1 MTENL
6 LQRCL
11 DKTWFYPYQLPNGS
25 VAPSSHGH
33 FLDGIHTTRSE
44 MLHRLLDKHFGTENS
59 KLRAI
64 DLACHQGWFS
74 IELAKRHFAEIIATD
89 ARETHISDTQLICQT
104 LQLDQVIKPL
114 LSDVHT
120 LNTDALGT
128 FDVVLCLG
136 LIYHLENPIGA
147 LRKAH
152 ALCKNVCVIETQIAP
167 GQTGKVDYGHH
178 TFVKNIEASFVVV
191 DETEETHG
199 PETSLLGI
207 CLVPDLNGLIWI
219 LKRVGFKRVELV
231 PVPENAYEQ
240 LMHGKRVMLAAYV

>member
-1 MTENL
+1 MTEHL
-6 LQRCL
+6 LQRCM

-25 VAPSSHGH
+25 IVPSDHAH
-33 FLDGIHTTRSE
+33 LLDAIHTTRSE
-44 MLHRLLDKHFGTENS
+44 MLRRVLDQHLGTNNS

-74 IELAKRHFAEIIATD
+74 IELAKRQFSDIIATD
-89 ARETHISDTQLICQT
+89 ARETHIADTKLICQT
-104 LQLDQVIKPL
+104 LQFDHIIKPL

-120 LNTDALGT
+120 LNTDELGK

-152 ALCKNVCVIETQIAP
+152 ALCKNICIIETQIAP
-167 GQTGKVDYGHH
+167 GQTGMVDYGHH
-178 TFVKNIEASFVVV
+178 TYVKNIEASFVVV

-207 CLVPDLNGLIWI
+207 SLVPDLNGLMWI
-219 LKRVGFKRVELV
+219 LKRIGFTRVELV
-231 PVPENAYEQ
+231 AVPPNAYEQ
-240 LMHGKRVMLAAYV
+240 LQHGKRVMLAAYV